1 MFTLLNAKPVYLGCN
16 LFHRGFVELERSEF
30 KGGAECGYSLNGNI
44 ERMSPSYTKVHIICK
59 FLDSPDRFDDVVQIK
74 PMVSNHNEPLF
85 R

>member
-44 ERMSPSYTKVHIICK
+44 ERMSPSYTTPPFGQNLNRWMNLAFGSIRG
-59 FLDSPDRFDDVVQIK
+59 F
-74 PMVSNHNEPLF
+74 
-85 R
+85 